1 MTLETAKLKIESVTR
16 KFGNFVALHPTSLEV
31 REGECVTLLGP
42 SGSGKTTLLMMVAGL
57 SMPDGGQIWIG
68 GKNATQMPPH
78 LRDIGMM
85 FQSYAL
91 FPHMSVFENIAFPLR
106 MRKMSQRQIREDV
119 SRVLDLIR
127 LPHVAD
133 RLPGQLS
140 GGQQQRIA
148 LARAIVYR
156 PSIVLMDEPLGAL
169 DKKLR
174 QQMQF
179 EIKRIHRETGITL
192 LWVTHDQ
199 EEALLLSDRICLMSE
214 GRIAQIGTPEEIYAR
229 PSSEFV
235 ADFIGESNFLKARV
249 TRSDASALTVDLLGM
264 SLSFPAQAAAS
275 AQETATLALRP
286 EDVIVGHQKE
296 AAVGSLPAIVSEV
309 VFLGEAVKYFLRLAD
324 GQTLTAKMLRRQH
337 DAAVGAGS
345 SVTIHWPADA
355 CIPL

>member
-1 MTLETAKLKIESVTR
+1 MTLEIAKLKIEAVT
-16 KFGNFVALHPTSLEV
+16 KQFGSFVALQPTSLEV

-57 SMPDGGQIWIG
+57 TQPNGGEIWIG
-68 GKNATQMPPH
+68 GKNATHMPPH

-106 MRKMSQRQIREDV
+106 MRKMSQRQIRDDV
-119 SRVLDLIR
+119 GRVLELVR

-229 PSSEFV
+229 PASEFV
-235 ADFIGESNFLKARV
+235 ADFIGESNFLKAKV
-249 TRSDASALTVDLLGM
+249 LKADAESMTVDLLGM
-264 SLSFPAQAAAS
+264 TLTFPPQAGSRAP
-275 AQETATLALRP
+275 EVATLALRP
-286 EDVIVGHQKE
+286 EDVVVDRRSSPDAGLS
-296 AAVGSLPAIVSEV
+296 ATVCEV
-309 VFLGEAVKYFLRLAD
+309 VFLGEAVKYFLRLDD
-324 GQTLTAKMLRRQH
+324 GQMLAAKMLRRQH
-337 DAAVGAGS
+337 DAAIAAR
-345 SVTIHWPADA
+345 SVITIRWQADA
-355 CIPL
+355 CIPV

>member
-1 MTLETAKLKIESVTR
+1 
-16 KFGNFVALHPTSLEV
+16 
-31 REGECVTLLGP
+31 
-42 SGSGKTTLLMMVAGL
+42 VAGL
-57 SMPDGGQIWIG
+57 TAPNHGEIWIG
-68 GKNATQMPPH
+68 GKNATHMPPH

-106 MRKMSQRQIREDV
+106 MRKMSQKQISDDV
-119 SRVLDLIR
+119 GRVLDLVR

-133 RLPGQLS
+133 RLPAQLS

-179 EIKRIHRETGITL
+179 EIKRIHKETGITL

-214 GRIAQIGTPEEIYAR
+214 GRIAQIGTPQEIYAR
-229 PSSEFV
+229 PSNEFV
-235 ADFIGESNFLKARV
+235 ADFIGESNFLKAKVLKADSREI
-249 TRSDASALTVDLLGM
+249 TVDVMGTNM
-264 SLSFPAQAAAS
+264 AFPSRIDFPAT
-275 AQETATLALRP
+275 EVATLALRP
-286 EDVIVGHQKE
+286 EDIIVDSRP
-296 AAVGSLPAIVSEV
+296 AAAAGLPATVCEV

-324 GQTLTAKMLRRQH
+324 GQMLTAKMLRRH
-337 DAAVGAGS
+337 HNAGVCAGS
-345 SVTIHWPADA
+345 TVVVHWPPDA
-355 CIPL
+355 CIPV